1 MLLTVFGS
9 GALNIDPK
17 ITGQKR
23 ILMFII
29 GIFFFVL
36 LFLKLISLFKRTRM
50 IIVNKNEII
59 VTRFIG
65 KRIFPINENTVI
77 TRIDINKNEF
87 SRENSSFFEQYHE
100 FLRDNV
106 HGMLG
111 KRKNVRIELKTDKKK
126 QKIALNIETKSVKE
140 FIEFITS
147 KIPATH

>member
-50 IIVNKNEII
+50 IIVNKNE
-59 VTRFIG
+59 
-65 KRIFPINENTVI
+65 
-77 TRIDINKNEF
+77 
-87 SRENSSFFEQYHE
+87 
-100 FLRDNV
+100 
-106 HGMLG
+106 MLG